1 MEEEGELVELDDL
14 IRTKLYDAQE
24 SRIGHLHDLALDLEA
39 ERPLVTHLG
48 AHLEW
53 TDQVGGIE
61 LVRPVEDIVFLIP
74 WSEVAREDEVGLHLS
89 SIHPNFPAASTKGR
103 VLARRDLLNKQMV
116 DEDGN
121 RLQRVDN
128 VLLEKVG
135 RTLFLVGIEVGLG
148 WLPASATMEKILARL
163 RLRHGAKP
171 DLDLIPW
178 EAIARVDEDQV
189 VITV

>member
-1 MEEEGELVELDDL
+1 MEEEGELIELDDL
-14 IRTKLYDAQE
+14 IKAKLYDAQG
-24 SRIGHLHDLALDLEA
+24 SRVGHLHDLALDLEA

-61 LVRPVEDIVFLIP
+61 LVRPVENIVFLIP
-74 WSEVAREDEVGLHLS
+74 WSEVAREDDEGLHLAS
-89 SIHPNFPAASTKGR
+89 THPSFPAASIKGR
-103 VLARRDLLNKQMV
+103 ILARRDLLNKQMV
-116 DEDGN
+116 DEEGN

-128 VLLEKVG
+128 VLLEKAG
-135 RTLFLVGIEVGLG
+135 RTLYLVGIEVGLG

-163 RLRHGAKP
+163 RVRHGSKP

-178 EAIARVDEDQV
+178 EAIVRVDEDQV
-189 VITV
+189 VIAV

>member
-1 MEEEGELVELDDL
+1 MEEGDLIELDDL
-14 IRTKLYDAQE
+14 IKTKLYDAE
-24 SRIGHLHDLALDLEA
+24 AKKIGHLHDLAIDLEA
-39 ERPLVTHLG
+39 ERPVVTHLG
-48 AHLEW
+48 AHLDW

-74 WSEVAREDEVGLHLS
+74 WSEIASEDEEGLHLA

-103 VLARRDLLNKQMV
+103 MLARRDLLNKQMV
-116 DEDGN
+116 DEEGN

-135 RTLFLVGIEVGLG
+135 RMLYLVGIEVGLG

-163 RLRHGAKP
+163 RKRHGGKP
-171 DLDLIPW
+171 DLNLIPW
-178 EAIARVDEDQV
+178 EAIARIDEDQV
-189 VITV
+189 VIRV

>member
-1 MEEEGELVELDDL
+1 MDEEGELVELDDL
-14 IRTKLYDAQE
+14 IKTKLFDAQG
-24 SRIGHLHDLALDLEA
+24 SRVGHLHDLAIDLEA
-39 ERPLVTHLG
+39 ERPCVSHLG

-74 WSEVAREDEVGLHLS
+74 WSEVVEEDEDGLHLA
-89 SIHPNFPAASTKGR
+89 SIHPAFPAASTKGR

-116 DEDGN
+116 DEEGN

-135 RTLFLVGIEVGLG
+135 RTLYLVGIEMGLG

-163 RLRHGAKP
+163 RKRHGAKP

>member
-1 MEEEGELVELDDL
+1 MEEEGELLEIDDL
-14 IRTKLYDAQE
+14 IKTKLYDAQG

-89 SIHPNFPAASTKGR
+89 SAHPSFPAASTKGR
-103 VLARRDLLNKQMV
+103 ILVRRDLLNKQMV
-116 DEDGN
+116 DEEGN

-135 RTLFLVGIEVGLG
+135 RTLYLVGIEVGLG

-163 RLRHGAKP
+163 RKRHGSKP

-189 VITV
+189 VIAV

>member
-1 MEEEGELVELDDL
+1 MEEEGDLVELDDL
-14 IRTKLYDAQE
+14 IKTKLFDAQG
-24 SRIGHLHDLALDLEA
+24 SRVGHLHDLAIDLEA

-61 LVRPVEDIVFLIP
+61 LVRPVENIVFLIP
-74 WSEVAREDEVGLHLS
+74 WSEVSGEDDEGLHLS
-89 SIHPNFPAASTKGR
+89 GVHPNFPAASTRGR
-103 VLARRDLLNKQMV
+103 TLARRDLLNKQMV
-116 DEDGN
+116 DEEGN

-128 VLLEKVG
+128 VLLEKAG
-135 RTLFLVGIEVGLG
+135 RALYLVGIEVSLG
-148 WLPASATMEKILARL
+148 WLPASATMEKLLARL
-163 RLRHGAKP
+163 RKRHGAKP
-171 DLDLIPW
+171 DLNLIPW